1 MSFLNPFLLFGAGA
15 VAVPIVI
22 HLLNRRRFQ
31 RVVWAAMRFVKV
43 STEKNQRRMLIE
55 DMILL
60 ALRCLMLLL
69 LALALARPAL
79 RSSNHDLFGQSKVS
93 AVVIL
98 DNSASMGVSDG
109 VQTRFDKARKVA
121 EQAVDALPS
130 GSATAVILAS
140 DVAKEVIKEP
150 THDLNLARKTVREAP
165 LSDRPSDLFPAIE
178 KAMETLKGRS
188 AIRKEIYLITDGQA
202 SGWRQL
208 SDIQKALQKAKQASG
223 EQQVTAYLVLVG
235 EAEERNLAVN
245 NLVLVSGLSPVNR
258 PLRFEA
264 QVMNYGKQEA
274 KDVRVS
280 LAIDGASA
288 DEITIPSIPPGG
300 ARSVALF
307 AKFRAEGWHSVTA
320 RIPADR
326 FPGDDQRTLAVRAIR
341 EIRVLMVDGDP
352 GTEPREAETFFLGHA
367 LVPVSAE
374 ESEQY
379 FVKTTTLAP
388 ADLGGVRFDDFDA
401 VVLANVPD
409 FSNDTAGA
417 LENFVRRGG
426 GLLVF
431 PGGKVNAAFYNS
443 QLANARKLLPA
454 TLGEPRGDAG
464 QDEKYLTF
472 QSKGYDHPIV
482 SLWNDNASGTLAT
495 ARFFRTLDLTLMPA
509 PPAAAEAEKSGK
521 KEAAKTPAAE
531 AGASI
536 GSPKAILRYSDGSVA
551 MAERAF
557 GLGRVVLFASTAD
570 TAWTDLAVRPAFV
583 PLLHRTLGTLVQ
595 RSDDGS
601 NLRVGQHF
609 ARRLTQ
615 DLLNKEAVVMA
626 PGAAAGTR
634 DLRRIELVNGAPL
647 LSYDATDR
655 AGLYEVSVADPPTV
669 IKFATQPDPS
679 ESNLS
684 ELPPDEVKALGQVA
698 VVERWSPMLQ
708 LRELV
713 EKARVGAEYWLPILI
728 LVLLCAALET
738 FLAQYFSRAK

>member
-1 MSFLNPFLLFGAGA
+1 M
-15 VAVPIVI
+15 
-22 HLLNRRRFQ
+22 
-31 RVVWAAMRFVKV
+31 
-43 STEKNQRRMLIE
+43 
-55 DMILL
+55 
-60 ALRCLMLLL
+60 
-69 LALALARPAL
+69 
-79 RSSNHDLFGQSKVS
+79 
-93 AVVIL
+93 
-98 DNSASMGVSDG
+98 
-109 VQTRFDKARKVA
+109 
-121 EQAVDALPS
+121 
-130 GSATAVILAS
+130 
-140 DVAKEVIKEP
+140 
-150 THDLNLARKTVREAP
+150 
-165 LSDRPSDLFPAIE
+165 
-178 KAMETLKGRS
+178 
-188 AIRKEIYLITDGQA
+188 
-202 SGWRQL
+202 
-208 SDIQKALQKAKQASG
+208 
-223 EQQVTAYLVLVG
+223 
-235 EAEERNLAVN
+235 
-245 NLVLVSGLSPVNR
+245 
-258 PLRFEA
+258 
-264 QVMNYGKQEA
+264 
-274 KDVRVS
+274 
-280 LAIDGASA
+280 
-288 DEITIPSIPPGG
+288 
-300 ARSVALF
+300 
-307 AKFRAEGWHSVTA
+307 
-320 RIPADR
+320 
-326 FPGDDQRTLAVRAIR
+326 
-341 EIRVLMVDGDP
+341 
-352 GTEPREAETFFLGHA
+352 
-367 LVPVSAE
+367 
-374 ESEQY
+374 
-379 FVKTTTLAP
+379 
-388 ADLGGVRFDDFDA
+388 RFDDFDA

-409 FSNDTAGA
+409 FSNETAGA

-509 PPAAAEAEKSGK
+509 PPAAAEADKSGK
-521 KEAAKTPAAE
+521 KDAAKTPAAE
-531 AGASI
+531 TGIAI

-601 NLRVGQHF
+601 NLRVGQHV